1 MIDSHCHLADPA
13 FADDLEDVVRRAGEA
28 GVSDGLCILSYG
40 DTAEAAQAARLRAL
54 WPGLRFSIGVHPHQA
69 QEFGGRFAEL
79 DGAMRVALS
88 GTPGLAAIG
97 EIGLDYHY
105 DLSPREVQRDVFR
118 SQIRLARDTGL
129 PVVVHTRAA
138 DDDTIA
144 IIREDGAGSVRGV
157 FHCFSGSARLAQE
170 ALDLGFLLS
179 FSGMLT
185 FPKAGSIRDIAAGVP
200 ADRLLVETDCPYL
213 APVPLRGRRNEP
225 AFVVQTARQLAEV
238 RQVGLDDLDTLVT
251 GNLVRML
258 GA

>member
-170 ALDLGFLLS
+170 ALDLGFLRLLQIPGHAVES
-179 FSGMLT
+179 VRQQSEF
-185 FPKAGSIRDIAAGVP
+185 IP
-200 ADRLLVETDCPYL
+200 AFYAYLMVQIPHARYPRAFGKRMDRLCES
-213 APVPLRGRRNEP
+213 G
-225 AFVVQTARQLAEV
+225 
-238 RQVGLDDLDTLVT
+238 G
-251 GNLVRML
+251 
-258 GA
+258 